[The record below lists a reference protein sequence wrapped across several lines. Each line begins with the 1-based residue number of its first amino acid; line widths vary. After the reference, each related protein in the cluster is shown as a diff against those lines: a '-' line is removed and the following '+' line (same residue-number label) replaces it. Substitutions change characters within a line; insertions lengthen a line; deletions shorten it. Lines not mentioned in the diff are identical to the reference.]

1 MLFEWIANNQ
11 SVINFVLINI
21 ALGLSIYL
29 TLATGLLSLANAG
42 FMAIGAYTAAVLA
55 SQAGLPLPVS
65 FVVALVVAGLVAFPF
80 GLAVLRLRDV
90 YLAIATLG
98 FVQIVNVLALNGD
111 KVLRAITGNER
122 LSVFNGAE
130 GITLPY
136 TAPRIIFGLPETT
149 WPLLGYVI
157 ALTVILAVLRRSHEG
172 RVLAAVRLDESAAGT
187 LGINV
192 VRYKLLA
199 FVLGA
204 MMAAGAGVLS
214 TPIVRVI
221 DPRNYVFTRAVDI
234 LAYAVLGGVAHWSGP
249 IVGATVLTLL
259 PETLRFLQEQR
270 DVVNGLIIM
279 VSIIFLPRGLADPR
293 FWGGWLRRWKRAA

>member
-1 MLFEWIANNQ
+1 MFEWIANNQ
-11 SVINFVLINI
+11 SVINFTLINV

-55 SQAGLPLPVS
+55 SQAGMPLTVS
-65 FVVALVVAGLVAFPF
+65 FVVALVIAGLVAFPF

-98 FVQIVNVLALNGD
+98 FVQIINVLLLNGD
-111 KVLRAITGNER
+111 KLLRGITGNPE
-122 LSVFNGAE
+122 LTVFRGAE

-136 TAPRIIFGLPETT
+136 VSPQMVFGLPETT
-149 WPLLGYVI
+149 WPLLLYVL
-157 ALTVILAVLRRSHEG
+157 ALVAILAVLRRSHEG
-172 RVLAAVRLDESAAGT
+172 RVLAAVRLDESAAAT

-204 MMAAGAGVLS
+204 MMAAGVGVLS
-214 TPIVRVI
+214 TPIIRVI
-221 DPRNYVFTRAVDI
+221 DPRNYVFSRAVDI
-234 LAYAVLGGVAHWSGP
+234 LAYAILGGVAHWSGP
-249 IVGATVLTLL
+249 IVGATLLTLL
-259 PETLRFLQEQR
+259 PEALRFLQEQR

-279 VSIIFLPRGLADPR
+279 LSIIFLPRGLADPR
-293 FWGGWLRRWKRAA
+293 FWGAWFRRGKPAA